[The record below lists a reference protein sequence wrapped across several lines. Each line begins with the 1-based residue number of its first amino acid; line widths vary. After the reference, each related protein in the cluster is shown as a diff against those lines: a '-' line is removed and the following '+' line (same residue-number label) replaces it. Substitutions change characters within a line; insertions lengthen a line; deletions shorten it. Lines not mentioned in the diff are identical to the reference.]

1 MPTTG
6 EGLGILAFGHPLHPL
21 VMLYLLIYLEEKMR
35 MMIVWDKE
43 KSEILL
49 IPESI
54 QEGELMKLITKPKR
68 VFIRPCKI
76 RDDIRELIR
85 ECPTKSFWRIFINL
99 EST

>member
-1 MPTTG
+1 
-6 EGLGILAFGHPLHPL
+6 
-21 VMLYLLIYLEEKMR
+21 MR

-49 IPESI
+49 IPESK
-54 QEGELMKLITKPKR
+54 QESELMKLVKEPKR

-85 ECPTKSFWRIFINL
+85 ECDTKIFWRIFINL
-99 EST
+99 ESI